1 MVSLLAPTYALTV
14 AEQQWTQQ
22 LASLDL
28 RLEAAPGVGR
38 LVVRLP
44 AAAPLSASPGDPV
57 SLTLD
62 GGEGGET
69 VFTGVVATIQRALD
83 GIWITAIDGLGQL
96 ARYRPAT
103 TFAQASAGTVIRG
116 LASDAGAP
124 TGDIADGVMLPF
136 YAADP
141 SRTAAEHAGRVAAWS
156 GAMLSVTGD
165 GDLTA
170 TVLDATQ
177 ADLALRYGREVIAF
191 AVDQLADPDMITVAG
206 ESGVGS
212 SDSPDALRLSADP
225 FAGNRPEGPSLG
237 NTWVWEPA
245 LRAAADAATA
255 GAARQRMLRAVQ
267 KGGSL
272 RAFLQPKLRPGV
284 VIEVA
289 DLPNDLP
296 KGPYWLDRVRHTI
309 GPNGALTVARL
320 RQGGDSFDPSA
331 LLGSLAGAI
340 AGAL

>member
-1 MVSLLAPTYALTV
+1 MVSLLAPAYALTV

-22 LASLDL
+22 LVSLDL

-38 LVVRLP
+38 LTVRLP
-44 AAAPLSASPGDPV
+44 AAAPLSASPGDPA

-62 GGEGGET
+62 GGEGSET
-69 VFTGVVATIQRALD
+69 VFTGVVASIRRALD
-83 GIWITAIDGLGQL
+83 GIWVTAIDGLGQL

-116 LASDAGAP
+116 LAGDAGAP
-124 TGDIADGVMLPF
+124 TGDIAEGVMLAF

-141 SRTAAEHAGRVAAWS
+141 SRTAAEHAGRVATWS
-156 GAMLSVTGD
+156 GALLSVGGD
-165 GDLTA
+165 GGLTA

-177 ADLALRYGREVIAF
+177 ADLALCYGREVTAF
-191 AVDQLADPDMITVAG
+191 AADELADPDTITVAG
-206 ESGVGS
+206 ESGAGS
-212 SDSPDALRLSADP
+212 SDSPDALRFSADP
-225 FAGNRPEGPSLG
+225 FAGNRPDGPSLG
-237 NTWVWEPA
+237 NAWTWEPA
-245 LRAAADAATA
+245 LRTADAAATA
-255 GAARQRMLRAVQ
+255 GAARLRILRAVQ

-272 RAFLQPKLRPGV
+272 CAFLQPKLRPGV

-309 GPNGALTVARL
+309 GPTGALTAARL
-320 RQGGDSFDPSA
+320 RMGGDSFDPSA
-331 LLGSLAGAI
+331 LLGSLSGAI